1 MALPNNTSATISLCK
16 QCGKHMPPIREDS
29 YLKHRGYHKN
39 CWKDIKDIQD
49 NLLARIGALT
59 DAQQVEIMKD
69 FKKTYNLAKLL

>member
-1 MALPNNTSATISLCK
+1 MALPNNTNTSELCK
-16 QCGKHMPPIREDS
+16 KCSKHMPPIREDV

-39 CWKDIKDIQD
+39 CWKDMKDIQD